1 MSHGRNDETEAMT
14 LPCSGCA
21 RPLAIVVLSRLRKM
35 HEKRGVAGR
44 HNCRHCTLKAERARR
59 AKRDNRTEAEK
70 LLDSRK
76 GSQNV
81 AKMAAM
87 ERKSYIQDRGRF
99 ERKPERCAFCG
110 NTAAGSVYGSGR
122 RVPHCRVHQAQAKA
136 RLEAVASDSR
146 YQRLIVGKNPARV
159 SDG

>member
-1 MSHGRNDETEAMT
+1 MTYGRNDETEALT

-35 HEKRGVAGR
+35 HEKRGVAAQR
-44 HNCRHCTLKAERARR
+44 HCRHCMLKAQRARR

-70 LLDSRK
+70 LLASRK
-76 GSQNV
+76 RLQNV

-87 ERKSYIQDRGRF
+87 ERKSYAQDRGRF

-110 NTAAGSVYGSGR
+110 QNAAGSVYGSGR

-136 RLEAVASDSR
+136 RLEAVASGSK

-159 SDG
+159 GNG